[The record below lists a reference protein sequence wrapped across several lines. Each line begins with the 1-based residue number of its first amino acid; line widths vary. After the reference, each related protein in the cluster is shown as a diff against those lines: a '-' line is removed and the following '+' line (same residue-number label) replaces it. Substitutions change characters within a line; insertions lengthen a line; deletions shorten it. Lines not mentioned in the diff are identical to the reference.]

1 MSPASKAMARAL
13 AKDALAAA
21 GIKGP
26 PVDLDDLALN
36 RALRI
41 ERHARLAP
49 PLRGAFRPET
59 GLIQVVDMPPRIER
73 FPIAHEIGHAI
84 LDESG
89 AQCTLAMI
97 QEPVDAASLQEIL
110 EGYNPEATASA
121 IAGQLLVHSPWLR
134 EAVMDGRTVDEL
146 LEMFDVTRPVLL
158 ISIMRD
164 RLLSRVRTS

>member
-1 MSPASKAMARAL
+1 MSPASKGMARAL

-59 GLIQVVDMPPRIER
+59 GLIQVVDLPPTVER
-73 FPIAHEIGHAI
+73 FPIAHEIGHA
-84 LDESG
+84 LLSDAG
-89 AQCTLAMI
+89 TQCTVAMI
-97 QEPVDAASLQEIL
+97 QEPVDSSSLQ
-110 EGYNPEATASA
+110 
-121 IAGQLLVHSPWLR
+121 
-134 EAVMDGRTVDEL
+134 
-146 LEMFDVTRPVLL
+146 
-158 ISIMRD
+158 
-164 RLLSRVRTS
+164 